1 MLGIQDAEHEETA
14 PAASQLVISKLVCS
28 LVGRTEVIT
37 ITPDTLMHRVYGST
51 KATEQF
57 ACNYGLN
64 PEYREKISRGELK
77 IAGIDSTKEVMA
89 VELSAH
95 RFFIAT
101 LFLPQLSSSPGNP
114 HPLIVAYLKAAQD
127 FQAFRQRSDV

>member
-28 LVGRTEVIT
+28 LAGRTEVVT
-37 ITPDTLMHRVYGST
+37 ITPDTLMHRVYGGT

-77 IAGIDSTKEVMA
+77 IAGIDSAEEVTA

-127 FQAFRQRSDV
+127 FQAFRQRSEV